1 VEILAAVRGL
11 VEAVAVLA
19 QEGEAEPGFQ
29 INLFWIIAQAVSFLL
44 FLTIIYLVAF
54 RRIGGVLN
62 ERRDRIEQGL
72 RDADAAR
79 QERERA
85 ADEKLAL
92 LTHAR
97 QEANEIVTRAQ
108 KVADETRQRELDA
121 TRQELERVRT
131 QAAAEIE
138 AEKERALSEVR
149 GQIAELALSAAGK
162 VVGETMNQP
171 RERRLVDEFLSD
183 VGQRGEARS

>member
-1 VEILAAVRGL
+1 VEILALAQGV
-11 VEAVAVLA
+11 VEAVTVLA

-29 INLFWIIAQAVSFLL
+29 INLFWIVTQAVSFLL

-54 RRIGGVLN
+54 RRIGSVLN

-79 QERERA
+79 RERERA
-85 ADEKLAL
+85 ADEKLAV
-92 LTHAR
+92 LTQAR

-149 GQIAELALSAAGK
+149 GQVAELALRAAGK
-162 VVGETMNQP
+162 VVGETMNEP
-171 RERRLVDEFLSD
+171 RERRLVEEFLSD

>member
-1 VEILAAVRGL
+1 VEILAVAQQV
-11 VEAVAVLA
+11 VEALAVLA

-29 INLFWIIAQAVSFLL
+29 INLFWIVTQAVSFLL

-92 LTHAR
+92 LTQAR
-97 QEANEIVTRAQ
+97 QEANEIVSRAQ
-108 KVADETRQRELDA
+108 KVADETRQRELGA

-131 QAAAEIE
+131 QAAAEIQ

-149 GQIAELALSAAGK
+149 GQIAELALRAAGK
-162 VVGETMNQP
+162 VVGETMNEP
-171 RERRLVDEFLSD
+171 RERRLVDEFLSE
-183 VGQRGEARS
+183 VGQRGGARS

>member
-1 VEILAAVRGL
+1 MEILAVAQEVL
-11 VEAVAVLA
+11 EAVTVLA

-29 INLFWIIAQAVSFLL
+29 INFFWIITQAVSFLL
-44 FLTIIYLVAF
+44 FFVIIYLTAF

-92 LTHAR
+92 LTQAR

-108 KVADETRQRELDA
+108 KVAEEARQRELDA

-149 GQIAELALSAAGK
+149 GQIAELALRAAGK
-162 VVGETMNQP
+162 VVGETMNEP

-183 VGQRGEARS
+183 VGQRGQARS

>member
-1 VEILAAVRGL
+1 MHLLSVAGAIAHGSYALAAEEV
-11 VEAVAVLA
+11 
-19 QEGEAEPGFQ
+19 AEPGFQ
-29 INLFWIIAQAVSFLL
+29 INLFWIVAQAVSFLL

-54 RRIGGVLN
+54 RRIGTVLN

-92 LTHAR
+92 LTQAR
-97 QEANEIVTRAQ
+97 QEANEILTRAQ
-108 KVADETRQRELDA
+108 KLADETRQRELDD

-131 QAAAEIE
+131 QAAEEIR
-138 AEKERALSEVR
+138 AEKERALAEVR
-149 GQIAELALSAAGK
+149 GQIADLALRAAGK
-162 VVGETMNQP
+162 VVGETMNEP
-171 RERRLVDEFLSD
+171 RERRLVEEFLAEVGTSD
-183 VGQRGEARS
+183 GSGR